1 MMTKAPKFREF
12 ITEEKEES
20 YRFVVIWHD
29 DPLDP
34 DDPEKTATAMID
46 EGKKIGCKGFKVDI
60 DGAYS
65 SLDEKDGKRYIYDV
79 DGKKFM
85 VDEDTLVYVRAPVT
99 RRKSW
104 SNLLTQLERENICCV
119 NSRFCMESTSDK
131 YRTSLILAENELN
144 QPQNVLIHHQSKAL
158 DAFDRIETDFPV
170 ILKTLTGSL
179 GVGVVKIETEESL
192 NATTQLMHKLDE
204 DMGVLIQEYI
214 PAKYDVRVH
223 VIAGEVHGAI
233 KRPIVARD
241 FRSNVSL
248 GSVPVKHTLSKL
260 EEEQCIQAAKAVDGL
275 WVGVDFIP
283 AKNRE
288 KDSPYFIEIN
298 STPGTKGYTKATKR
312 NLIGDV
318 MAAFLNRDNWLRQ
331 KPFDSIFAEKK
342 Y

>member
-1 MMTKAPKFREF
+1 MEAQKFRDF
-12 ITEEKEES
+12 ITEGEIKP
-20 YRFVVIWHD
+20 YRFVLIWYD
-29 DPLDP
+29 DPEDP
-34 DDPEKTATAMID
+34 DDPEKTADKIIE
-46 EGKKIGCKGFKVDI
+46 EGKKLGCKGFKVDI

-65 SLDEKDGKRYIYDV
+65 SLDEENEQRYVYDKDGR
-79 DGKKFM
+79 GFL
-85 VDEDTLVYVRAPVT
+85 VDENTLVFVRAPVT

-104 SNLLTQLERENICCV
+104 SDLLTQFERENICCV
-119 NSRFCMESTSDK
+119 NNRHCMESTSDK
-131 YRTSLILAENELN
+131 YRTSLVLAENELN
-144 QPQNVLIHHQSKAL
+144 QPQNVLIHNQNKAL

-192 NATTQLMHKLDE
+192 NATTQLMHKLDPN
-204 DMGVLIQEYI
+204 MGVLIQEYI
-214 PAKYDVRVH
+214 PAEYDVRVQ
-223 VIAGEVHGAI
+223 VIAGKIHGAI

-260 EEEQCIQAAKAVDGL
+260 EEEECIQAAKAVDGL

-318 MAAFLNRDNWLRQ
+318 MATFLNRDNWLRQ
-331 KPFDSIFAEKK
+331 KPFDSIYEELK
-342 Y
+342 

>member
-1 MMTKAPKFREF
+1 MKASEYRKSLL
-12 ITEEKEES
+12 EEDKKKP
-20 YRFVVIWHD
+20 YRFVVIWYD
-29 DPLDP
+29 DPEDP
-34 DDPEKTATAMID
+34 DDPEKTANEMIV
-46 EGKKIGCKGFKVDI
+46 EGKKIGCEGFKVDI

-65 SLDEKDGKRYIYDV
+65 SLDIKTNKRYIYDI

-99 RRKSW
+99 KRKSW

-131 YRTSLILAENELN
+131 YRTSLVLAENELN
-144 QPQNVLIHHQSKAL
+144 QPQNVLIHNQNKAL

-192 NATTQLMHKLDE
+192 NATTQLMHKLDPN
-204 DMGVLIQEYI
+204 MGVLIQEYI

-223 VIAGEVHGAI
+223 VIAGKIHGAI

-248 GSVPVKHTLSKL
+248 GSVPVSHSLTEL
-260 EEEQCIQAAKAVDGL
+260 ESEVVVKAARAVDGL

-288 KDSPYFIEIN
+288 KDSPFFIEIN